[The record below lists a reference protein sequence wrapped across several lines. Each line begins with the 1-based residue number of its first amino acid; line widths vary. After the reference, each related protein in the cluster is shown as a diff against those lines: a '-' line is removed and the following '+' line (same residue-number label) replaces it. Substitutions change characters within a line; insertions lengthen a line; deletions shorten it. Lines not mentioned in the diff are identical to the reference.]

1 MKKKKSALIAGIQG
15 HFTDCLYSNTRA
27 LSSIEKQ
34 FNGVQGLHRIWTQ
47 YLKTVPWNKAR

>member
-15 HFTDCLYSNTRA
+15 HFTNCLYSNTRA
-27 LSSIEKQ
+27 LSCIEKQ